1 MERPAK
7 VRIDWGLKFF
17 HDVLQ
22 LEALHF
28 GYWEGI
34 SNNSDSGLNLE
45 TLKLAQKN
53 YTKKLIEVIPKNVKT
68 LLDVGAGT
76 GEVAK
81 ELLARGYTVEAVS
94 PDTYQYEICKSKCP
108 QMPFHRTKFEK
119 LDIKKSFDAILMLES
134 CQYLKLDP
142 AFKNCKKL
150 LKENGHILISDYFRK
165 VKENYYRTTHTL
177 EDFYNA
183 VKKNNF
189 EIVYEKDITEGVLPT
204 LTLGKQ
210 FYLNYA
216 VPVTKIITGYF
227 SDKIPLLTKILNFVF
242 SPQLKKIKYY
252 VYTHTPEK
260 LDVDKFR
267 KHIEYKIILLKNS
280 IH

>member
-1 MERPAK
+1 MKPK
-7 VRIDWGLKFF
+7 IDWGLKFF
-17 HDVLQ
+17 HDVLR

-34 SNNSDSGLNLE
+34 SIHSDSELNVE
-45 TLKLAQKN
+45 NLKLAQKN
-53 YTKKLIEVIPKNVKT
+53 YTNQLIETIPRDVKT

-81 ELLARGYTVEAVS
+81 ELITRGYTVEAVS
-94 PDTYQYEICKSKCP
+94 PDTYQYEICKTKCP
-108 QMPFHRTKFEK
+108 RMPFHRTKFEK
-119 LDIKKSFDAILMLES
+119 LDIKKSFDVILMLES

-150 LKENGHILISDYFRK
+150 LKEGGYILISDYFRK
-165 VKENYYRTTHTL
+165 VKKNYYRTTHTL

-183 VKKNNF
+183 VKKYNF

-227 SDKIPLLTKILNFVF
+227 SDKIPVLTKILKFVF
-242 SPQLKKIKYY
+242 SSPLRKIKYY
-252 VYTHTPEK
+252 VYIHTPEK

-267 KHIEYKIILLKNS
+267 KNIEYKIILLKNS
-280 IH
+280 AS